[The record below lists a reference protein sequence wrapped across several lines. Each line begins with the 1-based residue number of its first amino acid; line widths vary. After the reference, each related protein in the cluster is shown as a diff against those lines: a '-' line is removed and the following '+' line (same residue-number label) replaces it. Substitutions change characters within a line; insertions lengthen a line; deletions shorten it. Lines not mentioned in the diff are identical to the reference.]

1 MDLDRLKKLYKLAS
15 NNSNKNEAAVAA
27 LKFIQAI
34 EQQDLN
40 MSFYKDDAPP
50 TREQIEQA
58 LREHYQTG
66 YQKGRQDLI
75 NEIKQQQQRGGRI
88 PRSTTNVTTGTISN
102 GTIYFGY

>member
-1 MDLDRLKKLYKLAS
+1 MDLDRIKKLYKLAA

-27 LKFIQAI
+27 LKFIEAI
-34 EQQDLN
+34 EQQDLK
-40 MSFYKDDAPP
+40 MSFYKGDAPP

-75 NEIKQQQQRGGRI
+75 NEIRQQQMGGRI
-88 PRSTTNVTTGTISN
+88 PRTTTNISN
-102 GTIYFGY
+102 GRIYWG

>member
-15 NNSNKNEAAVAA
+15 DNSNKNEAAVAA

-40 MSFYKDDAPP
+40 MSFYKGDAPP

-75 NEIKQQQQRGGRI
+75 NEIKQQQRSGRI

>member
-1 MDLDRLKKLYKLAS
+1 MDLDRLRKLYKLAA

-34 EQQDLN
+34 EQQDLK
-40 MSFYKDDAPP
+40 MSFYTGDAPP

-58 LREHYQTG
+58 LKEQFQTG

-75 NEIKQQQQRGGRI
+75 NEIRQQQMGGRI
-88 PRSTTNVTTGTISN
+88 PRTTANHSTANISTGN
-102 GTIYFGY
+102 IYWG

>member
-40 MSFYKDDAPP
+40 MSFYKDNKS
-50 TREQIEQA
+50 I
-58 LREHYQTG
+58 
-66 YQKGRQDLI
+66 
-75 NEIKQQQQRGGRI
+75 
-88 PRSTTNVTTGTISN
+88 
-102 GTIYFGY
+102 F